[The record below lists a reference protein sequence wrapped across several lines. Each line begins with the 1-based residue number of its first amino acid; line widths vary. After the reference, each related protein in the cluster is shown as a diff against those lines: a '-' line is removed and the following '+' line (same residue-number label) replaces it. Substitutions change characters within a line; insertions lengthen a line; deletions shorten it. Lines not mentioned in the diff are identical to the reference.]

1 MTLIIL
7 VSGTSYHS
15 SVKEVVLYEK
25 LTLSYSQFSL
35 CFYFKLF
42 SHEVRKSAFDL
53 VESTTE
59 LFNVLIAK
67 YGNTSDVS

>member
-1 MTLIIL
+1 MRN
-7 VSGTSYHS
+7 S
-15 SVKEVVLYEK
+15 LYPIHN
-25 LTLSYSQFSL
+25 FH
-35 CFYFKLF
+35 CFYFNLF